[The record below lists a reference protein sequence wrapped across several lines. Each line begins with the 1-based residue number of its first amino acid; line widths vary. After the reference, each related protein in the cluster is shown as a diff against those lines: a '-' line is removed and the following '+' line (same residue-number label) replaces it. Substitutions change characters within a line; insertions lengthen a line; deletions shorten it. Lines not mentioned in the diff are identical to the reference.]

1 MYGQNRFMKVS
12 KFQIFQLSNF
22 SLTWLN
28 EGKMNSIP
36 LDMSSPKELKQ
47 KMKTSD
53 KLIFKNI

>member
-36 LDMSSPKELKQ
+36 LDMSSSKELK
-47 KMKTSD
+47 
-53 KLIFKNI
+53 

>member
-1 MYGQNRFMKVS
+1 MYGQNRFKKVS

-36 LDMSSPKELKQ
+36 LDMSSSKELKQ
-47 KMKTSD
+47 KMKASD

>member
-1 MYGQNRFMKVS
+1 MYGQNRFKKVS
-12 KFQIFQLSNF
+12 KLQIFQLSNF

-36 LDMSSPKELKQ
+36 LDMSSSKELKQ